1 MSSRNQPSNDNQA
14 EVLVM
19 STERPEPIS
28 VQQGSDS
35 ASSQTPPPPVQAPA
49 PVISLSAAAG
59 YILAGVMITLTQG
72 LGQNFLSSNLQQISG
87 PMGLTQQEATW
98 LMAAYYF
105 PNASLTLILFK
116 MRTQFGLRNFAE
128 AAIVVYVLV
137 GFAHFWIDSYQS
149 SLMLRFFAGAAA
161 APMTSIGFLYILEK
175 LPPSMKMDV
184 GLCTALTVSAFPT
197 ALTGLLSPSLLE
209 IDDYHSLY
217 VAELGLAM
225 ISLGLVYLLPLTSPP
240 RAKVISPFDVISYIF
255 LAIALGCFAAVAT
268 VGRLYWWT
276 AVEWLGWVTVIG
288 IVAGTIFTIIE
299 LNRKNHLVDI
309 RWLTSREI
317 LHFAGV
323 LLVFRMVL
331 SEQSSGAI
339 NLLRNVGMLNEQ
351 MAGLYG
357 FMLLGALVGGIVCGI
372 MMRLGY
378 QSAIHAIALTMI
390 AIASYLDSQATVLT
404 RPEQMYV
411 SQFMMSAASG
421 LFLPAAIATGFGNA
435 MKRGL
440 TYILSFLVV
449 FLATQKV
456 GGFLGSAIYGT
467 FVQWREQ
474 FHSARLV
481 ERLTSVDPQV
491 AARLKQLGGAY
502 GKVLTDP
509 AQQAAQGAALLSR
522 QVQQQAYAL
531 AYNDA
536 FMLTACLAVLAL
548 AALLFHLALQRALE
562 SPLGTTAA

>member
-1 MSSRNQPSNDNQA
+1 
-14 EVLVM
+14 
-19 STERPEPIS
+19 
-28 VQQGSDS
+28 
-35 ASSQTPPPPVQAPA
+35 
-49 PVISLSAAAG
+49 
-59 YILAGVMITLTQG
+59 MITLTQG

-128 AAIVVYVLV
+128 AAIVLYVLV
-137 GFAHFWIDSYQS
+137 GLAHFWIDSYQS

-161 APMTSIGFLYILEK
+161 APMTSLGFLYVLEK

-184 GLCTALTVSAFPT
+184 GLCIALTLSAFPT
-197 ALTGLLSPSLLE
+197 ALTGLLSPSLLD

-240 RAKVISPFDVISYIF
+240 RAKVISFLDVVSYIL
-255 LAIALGCFAAVAT
+255 LAIALGCFAVVAT

-288 IVAGTIFTIIE
+288 IVTGTIFAIIE
-299 LNRKNHLVDI
+299 LNRKSHLVDI

-323 LLVFRMVL
+323 LLVFRMAL

-357 FMLLGALVGGIVCGI
+357 YMLLGALVGGVVCVV
-372 MMRLGY
+372 MMRLNY
-378 QSAIHAIALTMI
+378 QSAIHAIALLMI

-421 LFLPAAIATGFGNA
+421 LFLPAAIATGFGSA
-435 MKRGL
+435 MKRGF

-474 FHSARLV
+474 FHSERLV
-481 ERLTSVDPQV
+481 ERLTSLDPQV

-509 AQQAAQGAALLSR
+509 AQQTAQGAALLGR
-522 QVQQQAYAL
+522 QVQQQAYTL
-531 AYNDA
+531 AYNDS
-536 FMLTACLAVLAL
+536 FLLTACLAVLAL
-548 AALLFHLALQRALE
+548 AALLFHVTWQRALQ
-562 SPLGTTAA
+562 SPPATAAA